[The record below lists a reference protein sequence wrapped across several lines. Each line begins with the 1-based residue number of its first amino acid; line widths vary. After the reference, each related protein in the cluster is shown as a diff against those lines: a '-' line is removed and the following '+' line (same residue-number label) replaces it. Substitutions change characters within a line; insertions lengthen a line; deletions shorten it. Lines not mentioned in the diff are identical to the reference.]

1 MGAFCRIAEAHGAYD
16 FTYLPPS
23 DGCKGSL
30 SPWMHFTQST
40 VDLLQAGKQRNKH
53 TFIQQVNVFT
63 LLLLFIHVFIY
74 LICNQAQQKTPI
86 PIICQTDNQLVC
98 TLGRRLLSLILKKYS
113 MVVFQADCKRASSN
127 DATTIT

>member
-1 MGAFCRIAEAHGAYD
+1 MDALYTVYCRPTSSRQTEKQAYI
-16 FTYLPPS
+16 Y
-23 DGCKGSL
+23 
-30 SPWMHFTQST
+30 ST
-40 VDLLQAGKQRNKH
+40 STAIL
-53 TFIQQVNVFT
+53 NVFT

-98 TLGRRLLSLILKKYS
+98 TLGRRLLSLILKKYR